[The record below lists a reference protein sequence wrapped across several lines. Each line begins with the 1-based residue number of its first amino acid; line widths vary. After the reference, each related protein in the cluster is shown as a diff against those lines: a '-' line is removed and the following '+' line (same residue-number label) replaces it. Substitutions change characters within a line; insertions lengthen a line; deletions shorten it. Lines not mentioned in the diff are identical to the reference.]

1 MTGPSVEG
9 SVDPLFSNL
18 LAEDSTY
25 TQPTEIESLC
35 INCGANGVTK
45 LLLTRIPHYK
55 EIILMSFHCEEC
67 GFSNN
72 EIQSGGVIQ
81 EKGLRVK
88 VVISNERDLSRQVV
102 RSDFATVTVPKL
114 ELKIPPKGQKGEIS
128 TVAALE
134 QDQPVR
140 RHMDSDGAEQID
152 KFVARIQD
160 TLRLPEPF
168 TLEIDDPTGN
178 SFIENPTAPA
188 ADPGREM
195 TNYTRSKEQDHR
207 LGTLKRSSSQSTRS
221 RRRRRRTSWTRR
233 S

>member
-18 LAEDSTY
+18 SAEDSTY
-25 TQPTEIESLC
+25 TEPTEIESLC
-35 INCGANGVTK
+35 INCGANG
-45 LLLTRIPHYK
+45 
-55 EIILMSFHCEEC
+55 EIILMSFRCEEC

-88 VVISNERDLSRQVV
+88 VVISSERDLSRQVV

-114 ELKIPPKGQKGEIS
+114 ELEIPPKGQKGEIS
-128 TVAALE
+128 TVEGILARMVAALE
-134 QDQPVR
+134 QDQPDR
-140 RHMDSDGAEQID
+140 RHMDPDGAEQID

-168 TLEIDDPTGN
+168 TLEIDDPPGN

-188 ADPGREM
+188 ADPGREV
-195 TNYTRSKEQDHR
+195 TNYTRSKEQDHS

>member
-18 LAEDSTY
+18 SAEDSTY
-25 TQPTEIESLC
+25 TEPTEIESLC

-88 VVISNERDLSRQVV
+88 VVISSERDLSRQVV
-102 RSDFATVTVPKL
+102 RSDTATVTVPKL
-114 ELKIPPKGQKGEIS
+114 EIPPKGHKGEIS
-128 TVAALE
+128 TTEGILARTVAALE
-134 QDQPVR
+134 QGQPVR
-140 RHMDSDGAEQID
+140 RHILNISTKE
-152 KFVARIQD
+152 VPS
-160 TLRLPEPF
+160 LPS
-168 TLEIDDPTGN
+168 L
-178 SFIENPTAPA
+178 
-188 ADPGREM
+188 
-195 TNYTRSKEQDHR
+195 HH
-207 LGTLKRSSSQSTRS
+207 SSILYNNM
-221 RRRRRRTSWTRR
+221 
-233 S
+233 